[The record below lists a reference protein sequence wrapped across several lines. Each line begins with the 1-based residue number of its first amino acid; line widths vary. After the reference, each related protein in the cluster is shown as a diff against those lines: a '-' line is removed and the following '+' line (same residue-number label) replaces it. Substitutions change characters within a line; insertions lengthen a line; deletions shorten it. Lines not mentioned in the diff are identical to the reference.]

1 MFKQC
6 SAATVFLAALA
17 IGACRGGPP
26 ARVIDLGHPLAATDP
41 TWSGTPVFS
50 HTPVATFEKDT
61 YYSAKFASDEHFG
74 THVDAPAH
82 FAASGLT
89 VDRIPADR
97 LVRPGLRISV
107 ASQVAKDE
115 DYRVTVDDLAAFE
128 RMHGQIPE
136 GSIVLI
142 ATGWDVRWPDAS
154 KYMNVR
160 EGTKHFP
167 GLSVEA
173 TAYLARDRR
182 VAAIGI
188 DTPSVD
194 YGPSPGFEAHRVS
207 SPLDVYHI
215 ENATGLTS
223 LPPTGFTV
231 VVAPVKIT
239 GGSGAPAR
247 VFALVRGSE

>member
-1 MFKQC
+1 VFERYL
-6 SAATVFLAALA
+6 AVAIFLAVLSLS
-17 IGACRGGPP
+17 ACRSEP
-26 ARVIDLGHPLAATDP
+26 ATRVIDLGHPMTVSDP

-50 HTPVATFEKDT
+50 HVTVATFDKDT

-89 VDRIPADR
+89 VDRIPAER
-97 LVRPGLRISV
+97 LVRPGVCISV
-107 ASQVAKDE
+107 AAQVAKDE
-115 DYRVTVDDLAAFE
+115 DYRVTVQDLSAFE
-128 RMHGQIPE
+128 RGHGQIPE
-136 GSIVLI
+136 GSIVFV
-142 ATGWDVRWPDAS
+142 ATGWDARWRDATR
-154 KYMNVR
+154 YMNER
-160 EGTKHFP
+160 DGKKHFP

-173 TAYLARDRR
+173 TAYLARERR

-188 DTPSVD
+188 DTPSID
-194 YGPSPGFEAHRVS
+194 YGPSAQFEAHRVS

-231 VVAPVKIT
+231 VVAPVRIA